1 MRGFRSTYTIVLDD
15 DLEALCFH
23 GSPRSFSDA
32 ISTAASDAQLDPM
45 LRGFDAELLIG
56 GHTHLQL
63 VRQYRGSIFMNPGS
77 LGLPFQNVP
86 VGKPIRI
93 SPWAEYAV
101 VSVEQGRLGVEL
113 RRTSYDVEGY
123 LRSALSTGMPHA
135 EWWVE
140 CWATGFARGAP
151 SGAPEW
157 A

>member
-1 MRGFRSTYTIVLDD
+1 MS
-15 DLEALCFH
+15 
-23 GSPRSFSDA
+23 SD
-32 ISTAASDAQLDPM
+32 S
-45 LRGFDAELLIG
+45 
-56 GHTHLQL
+56 
-63 VRQYRGSIFMNPGS
+63 VRKS
-77 LGLPFQNVP
+77 NVP
-86 VGKPIRI
+86 ISIIHAGVGKPMRI

-123 LRSALSTGMPHA
+123 LQSALSTGMPHA